1 MNAGTM
7 GHRPLIHSGSSN
19 YPIYFPSGDYRLFG
33 WLHGAAGDSGA
44 DVGVVI
50 CNPFGYEALCAHR
63 AIRVLADEIAWSG
76 LPALRFD
83 YVGTGDSDDL
93 RATADEI
100 ELWIGDVVA
109 AANELRRRTGVNKI
123 CLLGIRLGALL
134 AASASSRLDFAVDL
148 AAIAPVVS
156 GRKYLS
162 QLRTM
167 KLAASQR
174 MAASLAPKSGPP
186 GVATGADDTLEAGGF
201 VLQSGTVSSLLK
213 LNLNEV
219 PIRPSSQILIVDRA
233 DLPTAR
239 AWGEAMTANGLAVRY
254 STRSG
259 LVPMILTEPQLA
271 IVPMDVIHAAVEW
284 LNQSTRRAGLL
295 RRQSAPTLDPAQK
308 SDSVHLVLPG
318 PGGAPEPPLIERPIF
333 LGKKPDFFGIV
344 TEPATG
350 ELRRRGVILLNDGA
364 THHIGSNRMGVALAR
379 GWARRGYYVLRLDL
393 IGIGDSTLRD
403 ETASSAVFPP
413 DAVEDI
419 RTAVEYMRNQYGIGA
434 IALAGL
440 CSGAFHAL
448 RSAVCG
454 LAVDRLL
461 MVNPLHFFWEDGL
474 TSEEMELAE
483 VVQSA
488 QRYRHQAFS
497 LKSIKRVLT
506 GKANFQRIFRII
518 AQRGWLASRGMLG
531 ALMPRFRYLGW
542 GGPASA
548 DGPKRRRD
556 ELIARIRTFDL
567 GRELEAIAERG
578 TRMTFVFSKG
588 ESGIDLLEMLAEPAL
603 KRLGPACRV
612 RVVEGADHI
621 FSQRAPRAI
630 LEEILSEELFSYTAT
645 RSE

>member
-1 MNAGTM
+1 M
-7 GHRPLIHSGSSN
+7 HSGSSN
-19 YPIYFPSGDYRLFG
+19 HPIYFPSGEYQLFG
-33 WLHGAAGDSGA
+33 WLHGAANEGSA
-44 DVGVVI
+44 DLGVVI

-63 AIRVLADEIAWSG
+63 AIRVLADEIAASG

-83 YVGTGDSDDL
+83 YVGTGDSEDL

-109 AANELRRRTGVNKI
+109 AANELRRRTGVTRI

-134 AASASSRLDFAVDL
+134 ATSASTRLDFAVDV

-156 GRKYLS
+156 GKKYLS

-174 MAASLAPKSGPP
+174 MAASLTLKPVTPGIS
-186 GVATGADDTLEAGGF
+186 GVADDALEAGGF
-201 VLQSGTVSSLLK
+201 ILQSGTVSTLLK

-219 PIRPSSQILIVDRA
+219 PVRPSSQVLIVDRA

-239 AWGEAMTANGLAVRY
+239 SWSEAMIAAGIAVRY
-254 STRSG
+254 SAKPG
-259 LVPMILTEPQLA
+259 LVSMILTEPQLA
-271 IVPMDVIHAAVEW
+271 TVPMDVIHDVTGW
-284 LNQSTRRAGLL
+284 LNQRPSRAGVPGVP
-295 RRQSAPTLDPAQK
+295 SAQTPESSQDLESAC
-308 SDSVHLVLPG
+308 LVLPG
-318 PGGAPEPPLIERPIF
+318 PRGKPEAALFERPIF
-333 LGKKPDFFGIV
+333 LGRKPDFFGIV

-350 ELRRRGVILLNDGA
+350 EHRRRGVILLNDGA

-379 GWARRGYYVLRLDL
+379 GWARRGYFVLRLDL
-393 IGIGDSTLRD
+393 IGIGDSSLRD
-403 ETASSAVFPP
+403 ESASSAVFSP
-413 DAVEDI
+413 DAIEDV
-419 RTAVEYMRNQYGIGA
+419 RAAVEYMRNQYGIGA

-448 RSAVCG
+448 RAAVCG

-488 QRYRHQAFS
+488 QRYRHHAFS
-497 LKSIKRVLT
+497 MYSMKRVLT

-518 AQRGWLASRGMLG
+518 TQRGWLASRGTVS
-531 ALMPRFRYLGW
+531 ALMPRLRILGW
-542 GGPASA
+542 GGS
-548 DGPKRRRD
+548 DGGAKQRRE
-556 ELIARIRTFDL
+556 ELITRIRNFDL
-567 GRELEAIAERG
+567 GQELESVAERG

-603 KRLGPACRV
+603 KRLGPACRI

-630 LEEILSEELFSYTAT
+630 LEEILSEELFASTT
-645 RSE
+645 PRSE

>member
-1 MNAGTM
+1 M
-7 GHRPLIHSGSSN
+7 HSGSSN
-19 YPIYFPSGDYRLFG
+19 HPIYFPSGEYQLFG
-33 WLHGAAGDSGA
+33 WLHRAANEGGA
-44 DVGVVI
+44 DLGVVI

-63 AIRVLADEIAWSG
+63 AIRVLADEIAESG
-76 LPALRFD
+76 MPALRFD
-83 YVGTGDSDDL
+83 YVGTGDSGDL
-93 RATADEI
+93 RTTADEI

-109 AANELRRRTGVNKI
+109 AANELRRRTGVTRI
-123 CLLGIRLGALL
+123 CLLGIRLGAIL
-134 AASASSRLDFAVDL
+134 ATLASNRLDFAVDL

-174 MAASLAPKSGPP
+174 MAASVTPKPGTSGISS
-186 GVATGADDTLEAGGF
+186 VADNALEAGGF
-201 VLQSGTVSSLLK
+201 ILQSETVSTLLK
-213 LNLNEV
+213 LNLNEAPV
-219 PIRPSSQILIVDRA
+219 RPSCQILIVDRA

-239 AWGEAMTANGLAVRY
+239 SWSDAMTANGVAVQY
-254 STRSG
+254 VTKPG

-271 IVPMDVIHAAVEW
+271 IVPMDVIHDVVEW
-284 LNQSTRRAGLL
+284 LNHRPRRTGLSQ
-295 RRQSAPTLDPAQK
+295 RASAQTLESAHD
-308 SDSVHLVLPG
+308 SDSVCLVLPG
-318 PGGAPEPPLIERPIF
+318 PGGRPEAPLFERPIF
-333 LGKKPDFFGIV
+333 LGRKPDFFGIV

-379 GWARRGYYVLRLDL
+379 GWARRGYFVLRLDL
-393 IGIGDSTLRD
+393 IGIGDSSLRD
-403 ETASSAVFPP
+403 ESASNAVFSP
-413 DAVEDI
+413 DAVEDV

-448 RSAVCG
+448 RAAVCG

-497 LKSIKRVLT
+497 MESMKRVLT

-518 AQRGWLASRGMLG
+518 TQRGWLASRGTVG
-531 ALMPRFRYLGW
+531 ALMPRFRILGW
-542 GGPASA
+542 GGAA
-548 DGPKRRRD
+548 TKHGAKQQRD
-556 ELIARIRTFDL
+556 ELINRIRNFDL
-567 GRELEAIAERG
+567 GRELEAVAEKG

-603 KRLGPACRV
+603 KRLGPACRI

-630 LEEILSEELFSYTAT
+630 LEEILSEELFAYTT
-645 RSE
+645 PRSM